1 MEANSS
7 CAHVLNNLLLLSL
20 LLLSPSSRS
29 AFAADTLTQGRN
41 ITDNNETLV
50 SADGSFTLGF
60 FSPGASTKRYLGIW
74 FSVSRDAVCWVANRD
89 RPVDDNSSVLVLSD
103 TGSLVLLYGGGP
115 SSGQLIAWSSN
126 SSGSASS
133 SPVVEAQLLDNGNLV
148 VVRNRVRGST
158 NFLWQSFDSPSNVL
172 LAGMK
177 VGVDLWNG
185 AEWSLTSWRSADDP
199 SPGSFRRVLDVK
211 GRPDNVVWQ
220 EAQGNV
226 VKTFRTGPWNGLRF
240 GGIPEV
246 LSPSYTELMIEYQML
261 ISSRE
266 ITYGFSVKPGM
277 PFTYVVLTE
286 TGVVKRL
293 VWDASSRT
301 WQTYYQGPRD
311 ICDGYGKCG
320 AFGVC
325 DSGAAST
332 SFCGCLR
339 GFSPAYSPSE
349 WTTTGCRGTVRLDCD
364 AVRGTTTDG
373 FVLVQSVKLSDT
385 HNASVD
391 MSVVNL
397 PECRA
402 RCLANCSCLAY
413 AGADIQGGGVP
424 SGCIMWMD
432 EIMDLRYVDRGQ
444 DLFLRLANSELP
456 PPPPSRQFPV
466 AVVVAASAAAAVLV
480 VLVILLVLVIRK
492 RGQRRPPIPAAHTR
506 RPPAWIVPSIALN
519 QVKEA
524 TGNFS
529 QDNVIGQGGFGV
541 IYKGHLSNGITVAIK
556 RVKQDS
562 FPDGGAEAFLRE
574 LEVMSK
580 VNHENIA
587 QLLSYCNEGNEL
599 ILVYEYMKN
608 KSLNLYIFA
617 QSPET
622 PASLTW
628 EQRLEIIVGVAKG
641 VAYLH
646 GLKEVIVHRDL
657 KPSNILLD
665 DNWRAKIADFGT
677 AKVFIDGQTN
687 QTLVQTP
694 GYTAPEYPAEG
705 CLTLKCDVYSF
716 GVMLLEIVSGQRN
729 SSMPT
734 LLSDARESWNQHNIK
749 TGLLDSALAEPEPD
763 LLSRLERFVQIGL
776 LCVEQSPVD
785 RPSMAEVVMTLMS
798 RTPFDS
804 RAVYPLSLS
813 EESRLTEG
821 ADAADGDLVYLT

>member
-492 RGQRRPPIPAAHTR
+492 RGQRRPPIP
-506 RPPAWIVPSIALN
+506 
-519 QVKEA
+519 
-524 TGNFS
+524 
-529 QDNVIGQGGFGV
+529 
-541 IYKGHLSNGITVAIK
+541 
-556 RVKQDS
+556 
-562 FPDGGAEAFLRE
+562 
-574 LEVMSK
+574 
-580 VNHENIA
+580 
-587 QLLSYCNEGNEL
+587 
-599 ILVYEYMKN
+599 
-608 KSLNLYIFA
+608 
-617 QSPET
+617 
-622 PASLTW
+622 
-628 EQRLEIIVGVAKG
+628 
-641 VAYLH
+641 
-646 GLKEVIVHRDL
+646 
-657 KPSNILLD
+657 
-665 DNWRAKIADFGT
+665 
-677 AKVFIDGQTN
+677 
-687 QTLVQTP
+687 
-694 GYTAPEYPAEG
+694 EYPAEG